1 MNFETTVKL
10 QFTIKPIDQPK
21 TFPLYYIPTNK
32 LIKLINN
39 IYKQDSL
46 LNELLNND
54 LPPIAREN
62 FMFDCLIEEL
72 YHTNDLEGVKSSRE
86 EIIRSAR
93 ILNTTKS
100 KKRFSSMIAS
110 YNKLLLDELEELESP
125 DDIRKIYDH
134 IADEEINDFEKPDGE
149 LFRKELTYVYK
160 KSGTEKIIH
169 RGLTP
174 EKKIIE
180 SLEMMIDFLNDS
192 EIPTLIKIAIAHY
205 YFGYVHPFYDGNGR
219 TSRFISSIYL
229 NNELSELTAISLS
242 RGCNKYR
249 NKYAESFE
257 ITNSI
262 ANRGETNFFVEN
274 FLQIISNEQKDMI
287 QELKVKKEQLNDF
300 TNKLSNDTRFQDKE
314 MFFGIMYVLG
324 QNYFFSVTES
334 GLTAKELSDISNRSI
349 QSMREALKDLSDLG
363 VLSTKG
369 KRPVIYSIDKSYFE
383 EE

>member
-1 MNFETTVKL
+1 
-10 QFTIKPIDQPK
+10 
-21 TFPLYYIPTNK
+21 
-32 LIKLINN
+32 
-39 IYKQDSL
+39 
-46 LNELLNND
+46 
-54 LPPIAREN
+54 
-62 FMFDCLIEEL
+62 
-72 YHTNDLEGVKSSRE
+72 
-86 EIIRSAR
+86 
-93 ILNTTKS
+93 
-100 KKRFSSMIAS
+100 
-110 YNKLLLDELEELESP
+110 
-125 DDIRKIYDH
+125 
-134 IADEEINDFEKPDGE
+134 
-149 LFRKELTYVYK
+149 
-160 KSGTEKIIH
+160 
-169 RGLTP
+169 
-174 EKKIIE
+174 
-180 SLEMMIDFLNDS
+180 MMIDFLNDS
-192 EIPTLIKIAIAHY
+192 EIPALIKIAIAHY

-242 RGCNKYR
+242 RGSNKYR

-300 TNKLSNDTRFQDKE
+300 TKKLSNDTRFQNKE
-314 MFFGIMYVLG
+314 IFFGIMYVLG